1 MNKEQFERQREID
14 ALRERLTKLEAILR
28 DSSTKLAQGLQAE
41 YDRRDCATTLARLE
55 KATYKE
61 AMANKQRRK

>member
-28 DSSTKLAQGLQAE
+28 DSSTERAQGLQAE
-41 YDRRDCATTLARLE
+41 YDRECATNTLARLE
-55 KATYKE
+55 KAAYKE